1 MKAILKG
8 KIVQIFPTEV
18 VGQNA
23 TKKRNVRI
31 DISENGINS
40 VVDVTLLHDKVDVAD
55 KLNIGDDIEVTC
67 SIMGN
72 LHRGQDGVERC
83 FINLNAYRVAFLQKT
98 VL

>member
-8 KIVQIFPTEV
+8 KVVEV
-18 VGQNA
+18 FKTQTVGQNA
-23 TKKRNVRI
+23 TKKRIVRM

-40 VVDVTLLHDKVDVAD
+40 VVDVTLLHDKVEVGD
-55 KLNIGDDIEVTC
+55 KLSFGDDIEVTC
-67 SIMGN
+67 SIIGN
-72 LHRGQDGVERC
+72 LHTGQDGVERS

>member
-1 MKAILKG
+1 MKTILKG
-8 KIVQIFPTEV
+8 KVLQIFPTEV

-23 TKKRNVRI
+23 TKKRNIRM
-31 DISENGINS
+31 DISENGITS
-40 VVDVTLLHDKVDVAD
+40 VVDVTLLHDKVEVGN
-55 KLNIGDDIEVTC
+55 KLTIGDDIEVTC

-72 LHRGQDGVERC
+72 IYQGQDGVERC

>member
-1 MKAILKG
+1 MKTVLKG
-8 KIVQIFPTEV
+8 KIVKIFPTET

-23 TKKRNVRI
+23 TKKRLVRM

-55 KLNIGDDIEVTC
+55 KLSIHDDIEVTC
-67 SIMGN
+67 YIMGN
-72 LHRGQDGVERC
+72 LHIGQDGVERC

>member
-8 KIVQIFPTEV
+8 KVVQVFNTTT
-18 VGQNA
+18 VGANA
-23 TKKRNVRI
+23 TRKRLVRI

-40 VVDVTLLHDKVDVAD
+40 IVDVTLLHDKVDIGD
-55 KLNIGDDIEVTC
+55 KLHDGDDIEVTC
-67 SIMGN
+67 SIIGN
-72 LHRGQDGVERC
+72 LNIGQDGTERC